1 MNENSKVERLKVVD
15 DRSLFIDQLHR
26 WRKILKSLFLPNE
39 LFFRINLNKKSYI
52 FPELTFFNELF
63 KNDLKTNQFKFLLND
78 WKKNKMGR
86 TNEQTKWKQAEHA
99 HLYLLQNNGWTMA
112 TMEKTALSRIF
123 LEFDILCLQWEKL
136 MIKQLI

>member
-1 MNENSKVERLKVVD
+1 MNENRKVERLKIVD

-86 TNEQTKWKQAEHA
+86 TTNKRSKNKPSTPISI
-99 HLYLLQNNGWTMA
+99 YYRTMA
-112 TMEKTALSRIF
+112 EQWQPWKKQHFLGFFLNLIFYVCSEKN
-123 LEFDILCLQWEKL
+123 WW
-136 MIKQLI
+136 